1 MQNTE
6 LKCLPLLARVTE
18 EKRKN
23 MTKRADRPH
32 DEAMAELYADD
43 PDFAI
48 EVINSILEDG
58 DQAELL
64 ILANL
69 RALLIA
75 TNLRLM
81 VANKFS

>member
-1 MQNTE
+1 MI
-6 LKCLPLLARVTE
+6 
-18 EKRKN
+18 KRP
-23 MTKRADRPH
+23 DRLH

-48 EVINSILEDG
+48 EVIISILEDG